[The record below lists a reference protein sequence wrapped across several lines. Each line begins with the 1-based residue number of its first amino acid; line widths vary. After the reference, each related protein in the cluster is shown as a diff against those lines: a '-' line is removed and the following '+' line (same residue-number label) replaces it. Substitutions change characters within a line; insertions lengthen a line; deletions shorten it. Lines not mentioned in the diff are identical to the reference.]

1 VTASLSQVA
10 SGRRWPRLSRSA
22 AAARVPGQLAGS
34 SGDVLPARP
43 GPLLEVSDLAVSIP
57 TDSGTIEA
65 VRGIS
70 LAIGRGETVGVV
82 GESGSGKTMLALSV
96 MGLLPRTARVR
107 GSIQL
112 EGTELLGSSPAQW
125 QAIRGSQVAMV
136 FQDPMTALNPMYTV
150 GWQVAECV
158 LLHRKV
164 GRRAAMARVIE
175 LLAAVGLPEPDQLAQ
190 RYPHQLSGGMRQR
203 VVIAMA
209 IANEPQLLIADE
221 PTTALDVTVQA
232 QILDLLTSVRQQTS
246 AAMILITH
254 DLGVVAGVAD
264 RVLVM
269 YAGRAAE
276 IGGVDQVFAEPGMPY
291 TAGLLA
297 SLPSLHSRSERLPA
311 ISGTP
316 PTGLG
321 YGPGCAFAPRC
332 PLAAE
337 PCTSQPALTEIA
349 AGHVAACHF
358 AGPEAGGR
366 AATAF
371 QLPAGQQWANG
382 RASAAGAAGAGDGSW
397 PRTEGA
403 ADIAGTVGTGD
414 GSGPR
419 TEREVNPAGATS
431 QGGGVVLAV
440 QDLTKHFRIRGGT
453 FGSVA
458 TVQAVSGVNLELRAG
473 RCLALVGE
481 SGCGKS
487 TLARLLMRLEDPTA
501 GTITL
506 NGRDLTKLS
515 DDELRE
521 TRRDVQMVFQDPY
534 SSLNPRLSVGEIV
547 GEPLTVHKVPDRADR
562 VRDLLLSV
570 GLDPVARV
578 RFPGEFSGGQ
588 RQRIGI
594 ARALALDPQALVLDE
609 PVSAL
614 DVSIQASVLNM
625 LRDLQRKRNM
635 AYLFIAHDLSVVRQ
649 VADDVAVMY
658 LGQIVEQGPA
668 DEVYRR
674 PAHPYTTAL
683 LSAVPIPD
691 PPAER
696 SRERILLRGEVP
708 SPVNPPS
715 GCRFRT
721 RCWKADSRCA
731 EEPPLLQVLAF
742 DGQHRP
748 GGQHGVDSQHGAYDQ
763 HRVAC
768 HYPEN
773 GPWIAG

>member
-1 VTASLSQVA
+1 MTVST
-10 SGRRWPRLSRSA
+10 
-22 AAARVPGQLAGS
+22 PGQRAGGETLDS
-34 SGDVLPARP
+34 PPARP
-43 GPLLEVSDLAVSIP
+43 GPLLEVTDLAVNIP
-57 TDSGTIEA
+57 TDSGLIEA

-70 LAIGRGETVGVV
+70 FSIGRGETLGVV

-96 MGLLPRTARVR
+96 MGLLPAAARVS
-107 GSIQL
+107 GSIRL
-112 EGTELLGSSPAQW
+112 EGSELIGSTAAQW
-125 QAIRGSQVAMV
+125 HKIRGSRVAMI
-136 FQDPMTALNPMYTV
+136 FQDPMTALNPMYTI
-150 GWQVAECV
+150 GWQVSECI
-158 LLHRKV
+158 LLHRKTT
-164 GRRAAMARVIE
+164 RRAAMARAIE
-175 LLAAVGLPEPDQLAQ
+175 LLAAVGLPEPDQMAK

-203 VVIAMA
+203 VVIAIA

-232 QILDLLTSVRQQTS
+232 QIIDLLKSIRQQSS
-246 AAMILITH
+246 AAMILISH

-264 RVLVM
+264 RVMVM
-269 YAGRAAE
+269 YAGRTAE
-276 IGGVDQVFAEPGMPY
+276 LGGVDDVFAAPAMPY

-297 SLPSLHSRSERLPA
+297 SLPSLSHRSERLPA
-311 ISGTP
+311 IPGTP
-316 PTGLG
+316 PTGLR

-337 PCTSQPALTEIA
+337 PCASAPDLVGVG

-358 AGPEAGGR
+358 AGPEAGGS

-371 QLPAGQQWANG
+371 QLPAGPSLQESEHDHPDVNAQVASNPEPAPDAGNG
-382 RASAAGAAGAGDGSW
+382 QAG
-397 PRTEGA
+397 
-403 ADIAGTVGTGD
+403 
-414 GSGPR
+414 
-419 TEREVNPAGATS
+419 EV
-431 QGGGVVLAV
+431 VMAV
-440 QDLTKHFRIRGGT
+440 SDLTKHFRVRGAGYR
-453 FGSVA
+453 SVSI
-458 TVQAVSGVNLELRAG
+458 VQAVSGVDLELRAG

-487 TLARLLMRLEDPTA
+487 TLARLLMRLEDPT
-501 GTITL
+501 GGSITL

-515 DDELRE
+515 DDELRA

-547 GEPLTVHKVPDRADR
+547 GEPLTVHKIPNKAER
-562 VRDLLLSV
+562 VRELLLSV
-570 GLDPVARV
+570 GLDPAAGV

-594 ARALALDPQALVLDE
+594 ARALALDPLALVLDE

-625 LRDLQRKRNM
+625 LREMQRERNM

-649 VADDVAVMY
+649 VADEVAVMY
-658 LGQIVEQGPA
+658 LGKIVEQGPA
-668 DEVYRR
+668 DQVYGQ

-683 LSAVPIPD
+683 LSAVPVPD
-691 PPAER
+691 PPVER
-696 SRERILLRGEVP
+696 SRERILLHGEVP

-721 RCWKADSRCA
+721 RCWKADARCA
-731 EEPPLLQVLAF
+731 EEPPLLRILTSAPTL
-742 DGQHRP
+742 DGDHRADGVP
-748 GGQHGVDSQHGAYDQ
+748 ASDGRHSPDGG

-768 HYPEN
+768 HYPEHT
-773 GPWIAG
+773 A

>member
-1 VTASLSQVA
+1 VTDSQSQVA
-10 SGRRWPRLSRSA
+10 AGRRWGRLSRSP
-22 AAARVPGQLAGS
+22 AAARVPGQRAGS
-34 SGDVLPARP
+34 ADDALPARP
-43 GPLLEVSDLAVSIP
+43 GPLLEISDLAVSIP
-57 TDSGTIEA
+57 TESGTIEA

-70 LAIGRGETVGVV
+70 LAISRGETLGVV

-112 EGTELLGSSPAQW
+112 DGTELLGSSAAQW
-125 QAIRGSQVAMV
+125 QSIRGSRVAMV

-158 LLHRKV
+158 QLHRKV
-164 GRRAAMARVIE
+164 DRRGAMSRAIE
-175 LLAAVGLPEPDQLAQ
+175 LLEAVGLPEPARLA
-190 RYPHQLSGGMRQR
+190 RHYPHQLSGGMRQR
-203 VVIAMA
+203 VVIAIA

-232 QILDLLTSVRQQTS
+232 QILDLLASVRQQS
-246 AAMILITH
+246 EAAMILITH

-276 IGGVDQVFAEPGMPY
+276 VGGVDQVFAEPSMPY

-297 SLPSLHSRSERLPA
+297 SLPSLDRRSERLPA
-311 ISGTP
+311 IPGTP

-321 YGPGCAFAPRC
+321 YGLGCAFAPRC

-337 PCTSQPALTEIA
+337 PCATQPDLTVVA

-358 AGPEAGGR
+358 AGPEAGGQ
-366 AATAF
+366 AATAL
-371 QLPAGQQWANG
+371 QRPAGVV
-382 RASAAGAAGAGDGSW
+382 AA
-397 PRTEGA
+397 TL
-403 ADIAGTVGTGD
+403 GTGD
-414 GSGPR
+414 ADGADRTNGTGGPGDSR
-419 TEREVNPAGATS
+419 QDSEDGDI
-431 QGGGVVLAV
+431 VLAV
-440 QDLTKHFRIRGGT
+440 RNLSKHFRIRGAT
-453 FGSVA
+453 FRSVA
-458 TVQAVSGVNLELRAG
+458 IVQAVCGVDLELRAG

-487 TLARLLMRLEDPTA
+487 TLARLVMRLEDPTT

-506 NGRDLTKLS
+506 NGRDLTTLS
-515 DDELRE
+515 DDELRP
-521 TRRDVQMVFQDPY
+521 TRRDMQMVFQDPY

-547 GEPLTVHKVPDRADR
+547 GEPLTVHKIPDRAER
-562 VRDLLLSV
+562 VRELLLSV
-570 GLDPVARV
+570 GLDPAAGV

-668 DEVYRR
+668 DQVYRR

-691 PPAER
+691 PSAER
-696 SRERILLRGEVP
+696 SRERILLLGEVP

-721 RCWKADSRCA
+721 RCWKADARCA
-731 EEPPLLQVLAF
+731 EEPPPLRII
-742 DGQHRP
+742 DGP
-748 GGQHGVDSQHGAYDQ
+748 

-773 GPWIAG
+773 GPWPAG

>member
-1 VTASLSQVA
+1 VTVSI
-10 SGRRWPRLSRSA
+10 
-22 AAARVPGQLAGS
+22 PGQRAGGETLDS
-34 SGDVLPARP
+34 PPARP
-43 GPLLEVSDLAVSIP
+43 GPLLEVADLAVSIP
-57 TDSGTIEA
+57 TESGLIEA

-70 LAIGRGETVGVV
+70 LAIGRGETLGVV

-96 MGLLPRTARVR
+96 MGLQPGTAKVS
-107 GSIQL
+107 GSIRL
-112 EGTELLGSSPAQW
+112 EGSELIGGSAAQW
-125 QAIRGSQVAMV
+125 HKIRGSRIAMI
-136 FQDPMTALNPMYTV
+136 FQDPMTALNPMYTI
-150 GWQVAECV
+150 GWQVAECI
-158 LLHRKV
+158 LLHRKTT
-164 GRRAAMARVIE
+164 RRAAMARAVE
-175 LLAAVGLPEPDQLAQ
+175 LLAAVGLPEADRMAG

-203 VVIAMA
+203 VVIAIA

-232 QILDLLTSVRQQTS
+232 QILDLLKSVREQSS
-246 AAMILITH
+246 AAMILISH

-269 YAGRAAE
+269 YAGRTAE
-276 IGGVDQVFAEPGMPY
+276 LGGVDDVFAAPAMPY

-297 SLPSLHSRSERLPA
+297 SLPSLSHRSERLPA
-311 ISGTP
+311 IPGTP
-316 PTGLG
+316 PTGLR

-337 PCTSQPALTEIA
+337 PCASSPDLVTVGT
-349 AGHVAACHF
+349 GHVAACHF
-358 AGPEAGGR
+358 AGPEAGGG
-366 AATAF
+366 AAITL
-371 QLPAGQQWANG
+371 QQPAGPAPQTPGNDHPGGNARYSENSAGSQDADNG
-382 RASAAGAAGAGDGSW
+382 QAHVDQPHVDRHG
-397 PRTEGA
+397 E
-403 ADIAGTVGTGD
+403 
-414 GSGPR
+414 
-419 TEREVNPAGATS
+419 
-431 QGGGVVLAV
+431 VVLAV
-440 QDLTKHFRIRGGT
+440 SNLTKHFRVRGAG
-453 FGSVA
+453 FRSVA
-458 TVQAVSGVNLELRAG
+458 IVQAVSGVDLELRAG
-473 RCLALVGE
+473 QCLALVGE

-487 TLARLLMRLEDPTA
+487 TLARLLMRLEDPTT
-501 GTITL
+501 GSITL

-515 DDELRE
+515 EDELRA
-521 TRRDVQMVFQDPY
+521 TRRNVQMVFQDPY

-547 GEPLTVHKVPDRADR
+547 GEPLTVHKIPDKAER
-562 VRDLLLSV
+562 VRELLLSV
-570 GLDPVARV
+570 GLDPVAGV

-594 ARALALDPQALVLDE
+594 ARALALDPLALVLDE

-649 VADDVAVMY
+649 VADEVAVMY
-658 LGQIVEQGPA
+658 LGQIVEHGPA
-668 DEVYRR
+668 DHVYGL

-683 LSAVPIPD
+683 LSAVPVPD

-696 SRERILLRGEVP
+696 NRERILLRGEVP

-721 RCWKADSRCA
+721 RCWKADARCA
-731 EEPPLLQVLAF
+731 EEAPLLQILSGRPAL
-742 DGQHRP
+742 DGEHSHD
-748 GGQHGVDSQHGAYDQ
+748 GN

-773 GPWIAG
+773 SA

>member
-1 VTASLSQVA
+1 VTDSQSQVA
-10 SGRRWPRLSRSA
+10 AGRRWARLSRSA
-22 AAARVPGQLAGS
+22 AAARVPGQRAG
-34 SGDVLPARP
+34 GADTIAPPARP
-43 GPLLEVSDLAVSIP
+43 GPLLEISDLAVSIP
-57 TDSGTIEA
+57 TESGTIEA

-70 LAIGRGETVGVV
+70 LAIGRGETLGVV
-82 GESGSGKTMLALSV
+82 GESGSGKTMLALAI
-96 MGLLPRTARVR
+96 MGLLPRTALVS
-107 GSIQL
+107 GSVQL
-112 EGTELLGSSPAQW
+112 EGTELLGSSAAEW
-125 QAIRGSQVAMV
+125 HNIRGSRAAMV

-164 GRRAAMARVIE
+164 GKRAAMSRAIE
-175 LLAAVGLPEPDQLAQ
+175 LLDAVGLPEPARMAS

-203 VVIAMA
+203 VVIAIA
-209 IANEPQLLIADE
+209 IANEPELLIADE

-232 QILDLLTSVRQQTS
+232 QILDLLTSVRQQSS

-276 IGGVDQVFAEPGMPY
+276 VGGVDDVFAAPGMPY

-297 SLPSLHSRSERLPA
+297 SLPSLHHRSERLPA
-311 ISGTP
+311 IPGIP
-316 PTGLG
+316 PTGLA
-321 YGPGCAFAPRC
+321 YSLGCAFAPRC

-337 PCTSQPALTEIA
+337 PCAAQPALTEIG

-358 AGPEAGGR
+358 AGSEAGGQ
-366 AATAF
+366 AATALE
-371 QLPAGQQWANG
+371 QPVAHDPQEGNG
-382 RASAAGAAGAGDGSW
+382 AERHPGADDS
-397 PRTEGA
+397 PVVLSVKNLSKHFKVR
-403 ADIAGTVGTGD
+403 
-414 GSGPR
+414 
-419 TEREVNPAGATS
+419 GAT
-431 QGGGVVLAV
+431 
-440 QDLTKHFRIRGGT
+440 FR
-453 FGSVA
+453 SVA
-458 TVQAVSGVNLELRAG
+458 TVQAVSGVDLELRAG

-487 TLARLLMRLEDPTA
+487 TLARLLMRLEDPTT

-506 NGRDLTKLS
+506 NGRDITALP
-515 DDELRE
+515 DDQLRA
-521 TRRDVQMVFQDPY
+521 TRRDMQMVFQDPY

-547 GEPLTVHKVPDRADR
+547 GEPLTVHKIPDRAER
-562 VRDLLLSV
+562 VRELLLSV
-570 GLDPVARV
+570 GLDPVAGV

-625 LRDLQRKRNM
+625 LRDMQRKRNM

-649 VADDVAVMY
+649 VADEIAVMY

-668 DEVYRR
+668 DLVYGR

-691 PPAER
+691 PAAER
-696 SRERILLRGEVP
+696 SRERILLHGEVP

-731 EEPPLLQVLAF
+731 DEAPPLHLI
-742 DGQHRP
+742 DSD
-748 GGQHGVDSQHGAYDQ
+748 GGQHL
-763 HRVAC
+763 VAC

-773 GPWIAG
+773 GPWAAG